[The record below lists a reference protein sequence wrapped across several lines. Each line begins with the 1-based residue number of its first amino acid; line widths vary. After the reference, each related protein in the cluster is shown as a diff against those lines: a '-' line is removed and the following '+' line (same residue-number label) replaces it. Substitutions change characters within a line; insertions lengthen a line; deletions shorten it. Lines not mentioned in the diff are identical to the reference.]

1 MDVEQ
6 NNRERSE
13 IWALF
18 WLSRKREK
26 KENIMWA
33 QDCVKSD
40 NIWYIYNFVSFEGKN
55 IGEWIYGLIWIS
67 NGVSLTKKGCVCLSV
82 CLSVCHRTILN
93 HQKYTF
99 KCPQSVWWLWFK
111 YLNAPSQ
118 GRGSLHISFAEVMI
132 LVIYMLFVTQDSQH
146 HYHDKTYWDRRTHR
160 HSGLSLRISEVV
172 PRLSLPIK
180 GCVRVYVSHILSCNH
195 YNKPAYAVT
204 QN

>member
-1 MDVEQ
+1 MTAKYVKSLFFKGVIIYMDVEQ

-82 CLSVCHRTILN
+82 IAPFWITRNKHLN
-93 HQKYTF
+93 VPCQ
-99 KCPQSVWWLWFK
+99 CGDSD
-111 YLNAPSQ
+111 LN
-118 GRGSLHISFAEVMI
+118 I
-132 LVIYMLFVTQDSQH
+132 
-146 HYHDKTYWDRRTHR
+146 
-160 HSGLSLRISEVV
+160 
-172 PRLSLPIK
+172 
-180 GCVRVYVSHILSCNH
+180 
-195 YNKPAYAVT
+195 
-204 QN
+204 